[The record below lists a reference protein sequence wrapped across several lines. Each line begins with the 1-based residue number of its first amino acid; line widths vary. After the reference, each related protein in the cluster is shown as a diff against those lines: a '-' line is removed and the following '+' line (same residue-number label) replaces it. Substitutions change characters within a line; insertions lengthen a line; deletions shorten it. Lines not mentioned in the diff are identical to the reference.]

1 MDPIYLKT
9 YFIYT
14 NNQNEI
20 MQIKETKIETEYQ
33 PPNYIIPKMGLI
45 QKIHSMKKD
54 ELGVY
59 ILKHISCHHIIVNDN
74 NVQDYIERSESY
86 NFLKEISY
94 FSDLVLE
101 ETNEIFNKLSS
112 LYVIFQQKPHIN
124 HASTKKIKIN
134 LQKTNKR
141 KSLKQKY

>member
-1 MDPIYLKT
+1 MDPISLKT

-20 MQIKETKIETEYQ
+20 MQIKENTIQVEYQ
-33 PPNYIIPKMGLI
+33 SSNYIIPKMDLI
-45 QKIHSMKKD
+45 QKIHFMKKD

-59 ILKHISCHHIIVNDN
+59 ILKHIACHHVIINNN

-86 NFLKEISY
+86 NFFREISY
-94 FSDLVLE
+94 FSDLILE
-101 ETNEIFNKLSS
+101 ETNESFYNLSS
-112 LYVIFQQKPHIN
+112 LYIIFQEKPQIN
-124 HASTKKIKIN
+124 HTNTKKIKIN
-134 LQKTNKR
+134 LNKTNKR